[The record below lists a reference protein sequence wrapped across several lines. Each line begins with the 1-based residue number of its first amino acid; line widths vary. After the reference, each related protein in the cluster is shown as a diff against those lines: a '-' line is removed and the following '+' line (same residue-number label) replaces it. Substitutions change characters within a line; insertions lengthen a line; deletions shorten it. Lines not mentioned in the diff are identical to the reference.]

1 MVRNSSTCIQI
12 LLTSAKL
19 NNSTPS
25 DSVNISNHYLP
36 PECGDNNHRCDILHF
51 ESSEFS
57 YYIIPSIRGFVVLSH
72 GANNIQ
78 DLQTSFINIT
88 EKCNPLQAFYAGPEG
103 RNHIVV
109 ACMDLQTRP
118 RGILYYLQYRF
129 SPSNTGRGSIIRN
142 TELLT
147 LSEAIYNPETV
158 SKVVYVRGQQRCAEY
173 DNLYFIDDAYV
184 VHYPSD
190 AFDPEFISSNHA
202 LQNCI
207 GYESIE
213 YYGSDDLLI
222 RCSNNQTIIY
232 DSCASRFTYQLPDRV
247 PYPCSN
253 WEDVAYRNG
262 SQLTLQS
269 INNRHAHM
277 LTLPFSD
284 LTFGKCVQDGNYST
298 FIAQSA
304 DGVIFIAP
312 FGGGVINISSDNC
325 FTKGNKMCH
334 KPVFSE
340 NEQVFGV
347 FESATDTLTIVN
359 LTQTC
364 KQQPNVINIHAPF
377 TPELISISQGKRV
390 RNCSCSEMRP
400 QPFDYTIV
408 TAAQGISTKEDV
420 ITQPQIPLTTLIPVG
435 VAMGIVVIAILVGVL
450 AIT

>member
-1 MVRNSSTCIQI
+1 MVRNSSTGIHI

-36 PECGDNNHRCDILHF
+36 PECGDNNHHCDILHF

-72 GANNIQ
+72 GTNNIQ

-103 RNHIVV
+103 RNHIVI

-142 TELLT
+142 TKLLT

-173 DNLYFIDDAYV
+173 DNLYFIDDAYM

-202 LQNCI
+202 LQNCV

-213 YYGSDDLLI
+213 YYGNDDLLI
-222 RCSNNQTIIY
+222 RCSNNQTVLY
-232 DSCASRFTYQLPDRV
+232 DSCASRFTYQPPDRE

-253 WEDVAYRNG
+253 WDMVVYRNG
-262 SQLTLQS
+262 SQLTLQ
-269 INNRHAHM
+269 NNRHAHTQD
-277 LTLPFSD
+277 TLILHSSD
-284 LTFGKCVQDGNYST
+284 LTFGKCIQEGNYST

-312 FGGGVINISSDNC
+312 FSGGVINISSGNC
-325 FTKGNKMCH
+325 FTTDDKMCH

-340 NEQVFGV
+340 NEQVFGI
-347 FESATDTLTIVN
+347 FESATDTLVIVN

-364 KQQPNVINIHAPF
+364 KQQPNVKNIRAPF
-377 TPELISISQGKRV
+377 TPELIFISQGKGV
-390 RNCSCSEMRP
+390 HNCSCSEMRP
-400 QPFDYTIV
+400 QPFDYTTV
-408 TAAQGISTKEDV
+408 TAAQGISTKEDT
-420 ITQPQIPLTTLIPVG
+420 ISQPQIPLTTWIL
-435 VAMGIVVIAILVGVL
+435 VAMGIVVVAMFVVVL